1 MPSKTISH
9 LRVGTNSAP
18 INSEKST
25 TELNGPHYIELE
37 NFEFNSRFR
46 NSSTLRVS

>member
-1 MPSKTISH
+1 MPSKTIYL
-9 LRVGTNSAP
+9 LRVGTNYAP

-25 TELNGPHYIELE
+25 TKLNGPHYTGLK